1 MTETAP
7 IRILLVDDDQDDFLL
22 TKDYLTDIPHQ
33 QFAIEWAFRYEDA
46 LSKITECQHDV
57 YFFDFLLGG
66 KTGLDLLKA
75 AIEAGCHQPIILL
88 TGKGD
93 RRIDEQAMRLGA
105 ADYLVKSELNAEILE
120 RSIRY
125 ARNQTNMLKIV
136 RENERKFRTIFE
148 QSPDIIFL
156 STPGGRFLELN
167 SSASQIL
174 GYSMGELFGMSASSL
189 WEDPLSKEMFEGKL
203 ERENAVKDWE
213 TTLLHKTGERCHVL
227 VSADV
232 QYDGQGHKYYQGVV
246 RDISK
251 RKKIERDLMLAEKS
265 SATGR
270 LVRTLAHEIR
280 NPLTNINLSL
290 EELEQEIKNEDLS
303 MYLQII
309 SRSSN
314 RINDLL
320 NELLHSFKPSEI
332 VRVKYSVQH
341 VVENALALAHDR
353 MQLKNIKC
361 ETDFEAGDC
370 LMLELDAENVKIA
383 LLNLI
388 INAIEAMEEHV
399 GVLRIG
405 IYSRKQQCVVCIADN
420 GVGISPE
427 NMNRLFEPYFT
438 SKNNGM
444 GLGLAATLN
453 IIQSN
458 GGRIEVDSKVGKGTE
473 FSIFFD
479 L

>member
-1 MTETAP
+1 MTESPP
-7 IRILLVDDDQDDFLL
+7 IRVLLVDDDQDDFLL
-22 TKDYLTDIPHQ
+22 TSDYLNEIPHQ
-33 QFAIEWAFRYEDA
+33 QFDIEWASSYETA
-46 LSKITECQHDV
+46 FQIITGCRHDV

-75 AIEAGCHQPIILL
+75 AVEANCQAPIILL

-93 RRIDEQAMRLGA
+93 RRIDEEAMRLGA
-105 ADYLVKSELNAEILE
+105 ADYLIKGDLNAETLE

-125 ARNQTNMLKIV
+125 ALNQTSMLQIV

-148 QSPDIIFL
+148 QSPDIVFL
-156 STPGGRFLELN
+156 STSEGQFLELN
-167 SSASQIL
+167 FSASQIL
-174 GYSMGELFGMSASSL
+174 GYSMGELFAMNASSL
-189 WEDPLSKEMFEGKL
+189 WEDPLSRQVFENKL
-203 ERENAVKDWE
+203 EEHGAVKDWE
-213 TTLLHKTGERCHVL
+213 TTLLHKTGERCNVL

-232 QYDGQGHKYYQGVV
+232 QHNSQGQRYYQGVV
-246 RDISK
+246 RDITK
-251 RKKIERDLMLAEKS
+251 RKKTERDLLLAEKA

-290 EELEQEIKNEDLS
+290 EELEQGIQDEELGV
-303 MYLQII
+303 YLQIVN
-309 SRSSN
+309 RSSK

-320 NELLHSFKPSEI
+320 NELLHSFRPSET
-332 VRVKYSVQH
+332 VRMKQSVQR
-341 VVENALALAHDR
+341 VVEDTIALAHDR
-353 MQLKNIKC
+353 MQLKNIRL
-361 ETDFEAGDC
+361 ETDFEAGEC

-383 LLNLI
+383 LLNLV
-388 INAIEAMEEHV
+388 INAIEAMKENA
-399 GVLRIG
+399 GVLNVG
-405 IYSRKQQCVVCIADN
+405 IYSVNQQCVVSIKDN
-420 GVGISPE
+420 GAGISPE

-438 SKNNGM
+438 SKTDGM

-458 GGRIEVDSKVGKGTE
+458 GGRIEVESKLGIGTR
-473 FSIFFD
+473 FGIFFD

>member
-1 MTETAP
+1 MNDAAP

-22 TKDYLTDIPHQ
+22 TSDYLNEIPHQ
-33 QFAIEWAFRYEDA
+33 QFAIEWASSYEA
-46 LSKITECQHDV
+46 AFQVIVGCRHDV

-75 AIEAGCHQPIILL
+75 AVEANCQAPIILL

-93 RRIDEQAMRLGA
+93 QRIDEEAMRLGA
-105 ADYLVKSELNAEILE
+105 ADYLVKGDLNAETLE

-125 ARNQTNMLKIV
+125 ALNQTNMLRVI

-148 QSPDIIFL
+148 QSPDIVFL
-156 STPGGRFLELN
+156 TTPEGRFLELN
-167 SSASQIL
+167 FSASRIL
-174 GYSMGELFGMSASSL
+174 GHSMGELFAMHASSL
-189 WEDPLSKEMFEGKL
+189 WGDPLDKQLFETKL
-203 ERENAVKDWE
+203 ETQGSVKDWE
-213 TTLLHKTGERCHVL
+213 TTLLHKSGERCHML

-232 QYDGQGHKYYQGVV
+232 QHNSQGQKYYQGVA
-246 RDISK
+246 RDITK
-251 RKKIERDLMLAEKS
+251 RRKTERDLLLAEKA

-290 EELEQEIKNEDLS
+290 EELEQGIQDESLA
-303 MYLQII
+303 MYLQIVN
-309 SRSSN
+309 RSSK

-320 NELLHSFKPSEI
+320 NELLHSFRPSEI
-332 VRVKYSVQH
+332 VRVKQSVQK
-341 VVENALALAHDR
+341 VVGDTLTLAYDR
-353 MQLKNIKC
+353 MRLKNIQF
-361 ETDFEAGDC
+361 ETDYEAGDC
-370 LMLELDAENVKIA
+370 LMLELDAENFKIA

-388 INAIEAMEEHV
+388 INAIEAMKENV
-399 GVLRIG
+399 GVLKVG
-405 IYSRKQQCVVCIADN
+405 IYERKRQCVVTIDDN

-438 SKNNGM
+438 SKSDGM

-458 GGRIEVDSKVGKGTE
+458 GGQIEVESKVGEGTK
-473 FSIFFD
+473 FSILFD

>member
-1 MTETAP
+1 MSDSPP
-7 IRILLVDDDQDDFLL
+7 IRILLVDDDEDDFLL
-22 TKDYLTDIPHQ
+22 TSDYLNEIPHQ
-33 QFAIEWAFRYEDA
+33 QFAIEWASSYDHA
-46 LSKITECQHDV
+46 LQAVAGCPFDV

-75 AIEAGCHQPIILL
+75 TIAAGCQAPIILL

-93 RRIDEQAMRLGA
+93 RRIDEEAMRLGA
-105 ADYLVKSELNAEILE
+105 ADYLVKGELNAEMLE

-125 ARNQTNMLKIV
+125 ALNQTSMLHMV

-148 QSPDIIFL
+148 QSPDIVFL
-156 STPGGRFLELN
+156 TTPEGRFLELN
-167 SSASQIL
+167 ESASHIL
-174 GYSMGELFGMSASSL
+174 GYSMGELFAMNASGL
-189 WEDPLSKEMFEGKL
+189 WEDPLGKQVFETML
-203 ERENAVKDWE
+203 EDHGSVRDWE
-213 TTLLHKTGERCHVL
+213 SALLHKTGQRRHVL

-232 QYDGQGHKYYQGVV
+232 QHNSQGQKYYQGVV
-246 RDISK
+246 RDITK
-251 RKKIERDLMLAEKS
+251 RKKTERDLLLAEKA

-290 EELEQEIKNEDLS
+290 EELEQGIQNEDLAL
-303 MYLQII
+303 YVQII
-309 SRSSN
+309 NRSSK

-320 NELLHSFKPSEI
+320 NELLHSFKPSETA
-332 VRVKYSVQH
+332 RVKQSVQR
-341 VVENALALAHDR
+341 VVEDTLALAHDR
-353 MQLKNIKC
+353 MQLKNIHL
-361 ETDFEAGDC
+361 ETDFEAGEC

-383 LLNLI
+383 LLNLV
-388 INAIEAMEEHV
+388 INAIEAMQPDV
-399 GVLRIG
+399 GVLRVG
-405 IYSRKQQCVVCIADN
+405 IHSQNQQCLVSIEDN
-420 GVGISPE
+420 GAGISPE

-438 SKNNGM
+438 SKTDGM

-458 GGRIEVDSKVGKGTE
+458 GGRIEVDSKLGKGTK